1 MFIYLFS
8 LDLLTVLFLY
18 IYVYSPG
25 LRLDLWRLVSAHTC
39 PLSRV
44 SFAEASPCCCIWW
57 AKRSICSSRLPQRG
71 LRSRTSTHP
80 PTLLTR
86 SECHRVRYSHS
97 LQLSNDQV
105 RAYNLQMRLG
115 RALRATLS
123 FTLGRRGV
131 RWRHSCNRSTG
142 VISHPSQRWG
152 YVLVTCSAPHEIF
165 SLQFFTSVQAIA
177 DILYATCTQL
187 LFSLLTPYI
196 RFNTVRVQS
205 IAFRMIVV
213 ACTAAAQEF
222 ECRKA

>member
-18 IYVYSPG
+18 IYIYSPG

-123 FTLGRRGV
+123 FTLGRQ
-131 RWRHSCNRSTG
+131 WC
-142 VISHPSQRWG
+142 
-152 YVLVTCSAPHEIF
+152 EM
-165 SLQFFTSVQAIA
+165 
-177 DILYATCTQL
+177 AT
-187 LFSLLTPYI
+187 F
-196 RFNTVRVQS
+196 VQS
-205 IAFRMIVV
+205 LNGGNLPSVAALGICAGHVFRP
-213 ACTAAAQEF
+213 T
-222 ECRKA
+222 